1 MDKAISWPSGQEI
14 ASTRV
19 AKALCMSPGHLPQ
32 ENSAPAWSAGVLRR
46 HRFALKWVVKN

>member
-19 AKALCMSPGHLPQ
+19 AKAFCTWAGHLPQ
-32 ENSAPAWSAGVLRR
+32 ENSAPAWSAQVLRR